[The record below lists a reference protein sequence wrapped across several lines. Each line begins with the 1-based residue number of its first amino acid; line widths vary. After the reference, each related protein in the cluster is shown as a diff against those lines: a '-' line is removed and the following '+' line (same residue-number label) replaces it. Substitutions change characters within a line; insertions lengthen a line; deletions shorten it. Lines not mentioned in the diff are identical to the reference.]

1 MTVSAA
7 RVMELRASTGAGM
20 MDCKRALEETGG
32 DLATASDFLRKK
44 GIVVAA
50 KKSDRETREG
60 GIAIAFSPDH
70 RSAALVHLA
79 CETDFVARNDRFQE
93 LLETL
98 SAQVLENGE
107 ADLLE
112 QKIGSGTVG
121 DLITHAISTLGENLR
136 LVQAARVTLAE
147 PGLVGG
153 YVHSNRRIGA
163 LVVLQSGSAD
173 GKDAL
178 MALGKDL
185 AMHVAASQVSAVRTE
200 EIDPELI
207 AKEKEI
213 YLAQAKEA
221 GKPDH
226 IVEKMVEGRLNK
238 FKKELSLL
246 AQPFVKD
253 PQKTVEAVVGEAAQA
268 LGSDISVDRFVKF
281 QF

>member
-1 MTVSAA
+1 
-7 RVMELRASTGAGM
+7 MELRANTGAGM
-20 MDCKRALEETGG
+20 MDCKRALEETEG
-32 DLATASDFLRKK
+32 DLAAASDFLRKK
-44 GIVVAA
+44 GIAVAA

-60 GIAIAFSPDH
+60 GIGIAFGPDQ

-79 CETDFVARNDRFQE
+79 SETDFVARNERFLE

-98 SAQVLENGE
+98 TARVLENGE
-107 ADLLE
+107 AELLE
-112 QKIGSGTVG
+112 QKVGSGTVG
-121 DLITHAISTLGENLR
+121 DLITNAISTLGENLR

-185 AMHVAASQVSAVRTE
+185 AMHVAASQVSAVRAE
-200 EIDPELI
+200 EIDPDLM

-213 YLAQAKEA
+213 YLAQAKEL
-221 GKPDH
+221 GKPDN

-238 FKKELSLL
+238 FKKEMSLL

-253 PQKTVEAVVGEAAQA
+253 PQKTVEAVVAEAAQA

>member
-1 MTVSAA
+1 
-7 RVMELRASTGAGM
+7 MELRASTGAGM
-20 MDCKRALEETGG
+20 MDCKRALEETEG
-32 DLATASDFLRKK
+32 DLAAASDFLRKK
-44 GIVVAA
+44 GIAVAA

-60 GIAIAFSPDH
+60 GIGIAFSPDQ

-79 CETDFVARNDRFQE
+79 SETDFVARNERFLE

-98 SAQVLENGE
+98 TAQVLENGE

-163 LVVLQSGSAD
+163 LVVLQSGSAN
-173 GKDAL
+173 GKEVL

-213 YLAQAKEA
+213 YLAQAKES
-221 GKPDH
+221 GKPEN

-238 FKKELSLL
+238 FKKEMSLL
-246 AQPFVKD
+246 AQPFVKE
-253 PQKTVEAVVGEAAQA
+253 PQKTVEAVVAEAAQA

>member
-7 RVMELRASTGAGM
+7 RVMELRANTGAGM
-20 MDCKRALEETGG
+20 MDCKRALEETEG
-32 DLATASDFLRKK
+32 DLAAASDFLRKK
-44 GIVVAA
+44 GIAVAA

-60 GIAIAFSPDH
+60 GIGIAFGPDQ

-79 CETDFVARNDRFQE
+79 SETDFVARNERFLE

-98 SAQVLENGE
+98 TARVLENGE
-107 ADLLE
+107 AELLE
-112 QKIGSGTVG
+112 QKVGSGTVG
-121 DLITHAISTLGENLR
+121 DLITNAISTLGENLR

-185 AMHVAASQVSAVRTE
+185 AMHVAASQVSAVRAE
-200 EIDPELI
+200 EIDPDLM

-213 YLAQAKEA
+213 YLAQAKEL
-221 GKPDH
+221 GKPDN

-238 FKKELSLL
+238 FKKEMSLL

-253 PQKTVEAVVGEAAQA
+253 PQKTVEAVVAEAAQA

>member
-7 RVMELRASTGAGM
+7 RVMELRANTGAGM
-20 MDCKRALEETGG
+20 MDCKRALEETEG
-32 DLATASDFLRKK
+32 DLAAASDFLRKK
-44 GIVVAA
+44 GIAVAA

-60 GIAIAFSPDH
+60 GIGIAFGPDQ

-79 CETDFVARNDRFQE
+79 SETDFVARNERFLE

-98 SAQVLENGE
+98 TARVLENGE
-107 ADLLE
+107 AELLE
-112 QKIGSGTVG
+112 QKVGSGTVG
-121 DLITHAISTLGENLR
+121 DLITNAISTLGENLR

-185 AMHVAASQVSAVRTE
+185 AMHVAASQVSAVRAE
-200 EIDPELI
+200 EIDPDLM

-238 FKKELSLL
+238 FKKEMSLL

-253 PQKTVEAVVGEAAQA
+253 PQKTVEAVVAEAAQA